1 MTIETINKRILE
13 VCEAIEIAQ
22 DNNELA
28 RLDNELEEL
37 ELLRLDIEL
46 FGDERE

>member
-1 MTIETINKRILE
+1 MTIETINNRIVK
-13 VCEAIEIAQ
+13 VCEAIEVAQ

-37 ELLRLDIEL
+37 ELLKIEMEL
-46 FGDERE
+46 KDEN